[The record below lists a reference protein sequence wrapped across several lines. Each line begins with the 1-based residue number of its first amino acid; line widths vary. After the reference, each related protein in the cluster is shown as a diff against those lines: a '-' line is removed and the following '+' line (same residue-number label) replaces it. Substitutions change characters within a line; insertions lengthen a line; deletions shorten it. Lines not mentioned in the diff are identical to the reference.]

1 MLHLPNFPSF
11 DSRERTSIRH
21 QEHYMLLL
29 SMHFTTGQFSLRT
42 MMFNLESPTT
52 HLRATFNCMS
62 LAPHSQ
68 TGSELVSL
76 LSQCLISPPTISD
89 AAPRLSRQ
97 GLQSQCVGSDS
108 HEAPPAVCEAA
119 AGRLCDPLPLFAEA
133 DCNPLPTAL
142 SCGGLAEGRGVCQ
155 V

>member
-1 MLHLPNFPSF
+1 MCYFF
-11 DSRERTSIRH
+11 
-21 QEHYMLLL
+21 
-29 SMHFTTGQFSLRT
+29 SMHFMTGQFSLRT
-42 MMFNLESPTT
+42 MAFILERPTT
-52 HLRATFNCMS
+52 HLRTTFSCMS
-62 LAPHSQ
+62 LPPHDQ
-68 TGSELVSL
+68 TASELVFLLSLSLCLIPPPPSL
-76 LSQCLISPPTISD
+76 LPPPPHTSD

-97 GLQSQCVGSDS
+97 GLQSQCAGSDS

-119 AGRLCDPLPLFAEA
+119 TGRLCDSLPLFAEA